1 MDFIINR
8 VLKYNSSDGTLI
20 CPDNS
25 VDMITLTRVANELLF
40 LFINNNHISLRRDDI
55 LNELWGKR
63 GLSASSNNL
72 NNYVSMLRRAL
83 EQCGFAGL
91 ITTIPK
97 YGFIFE
103 ADVVV
108 VATNALSEDTDQTDE
123 NEALASLV
131 FNNEEKKINP
141 KVRYFSSVTLK
152 TAFVFMVII
161 MILFSSQIYD
171 YFYLKSN
178 RTEVFSMGKCT
189 FYLIDDK
196 IGGRVEEDVIHNIKV
211 AAKKEKINCDVKSN
225 VYYVSEAL
233 LDSLG
238 KKYVSRSLMYC
249 PYGNKLP
256 CENYHISIY
265 DEK

>member
-1 MDFIINR
+1 MEFIINE

-25 VDMITLTRVANELLF
+25 VDMITLTRVANELLL

-55 LNELWGKR
+55 LNELWEKR

-103 ADVVV
+103 ADVVAA
-108 VATNALSEDTDQTDE
+108 ATNALSEDTDE
-123 NEALASLV
+123 NAALASLV
-131 FNNEEKKINP
+131 FNDEEKNINP
-141 KVRYFSSVTLK
+141 KARYFSLVKLK
-152 TAFVFMVII
+152 VAFVFIVTI
-161 MILFSSQIYD
+161 MILFSSQLYD
-171 YFYLKSN
+171 YIYLKSN
-178 RTEVFSMGKCT
+178 RTEVFGMGKCT

-196 IGGRVEEDVIHNIKV
+196 IGGRVKEDVIHNMK
-211 AAKKEKINCDVKSN
+211 AAARKEKINCDVKSN
-225 VYYVSEAL
+225 VYYVSEGL

>member
-1 MDFIINR
+1 MEFIINE

-25 VDMITLTRVANELLF
+25 VDMITLTRVANELLL

-55 LNELWGKR
+55 LNELWEKR

-103 ADVVV
+103 ADVVAA
-108 VATNALSEDTDQTDE
+108 ATNALSEDTDETDE
-123 NEALASLV
+123 NAALASLV
-131 FNNEEKKINP
+131 FNDEEKNINP
-141 KVRYFSSVTLK
+141 KARYFSSVKLK
-152 TAFVFMVII
+152 VAFVFIVTI
-161 MILFSSQIYD
+161 MILFSSQLYEYI
-171 YFYLKSN
+171 YLKSN
-178 RTEVFSMGKCT
+178 RTEVFGMGKCT

-196 IGGRVEEDVIHNIKV
+196 IGGRVKEDVIHNMK
-211 AAKKEKINCDVKSN
+211 AAARKEKINCDVKSN
-225 VYYVSEAL
+225 VYYVSEGL

>member
-1 MDFIINR
+1 MEFIINE

-25 VDMITLTRVANELLF
+25 VDMITLTRVANELLL

-55 LNELWGKR
+55 LNELWEKR

-103 ADVVV
+103 ADVVAA
-108 VATNALSEDTDQTDE
+108 ATNALSEDTDE
-123 NEALASLV
+123 NAALASLV
-131 FNNEEKKINP
+131 FNDEEKNINP
-141 KVRYFSSVTLK
+141 KARYFSSVKLK
-152 TAFVFMVII
+152 VAFVFIVTI
-161 MILFSSQIYD
+161 MILFSSQLYEYI
-171 YFYLKSN
+171 YLKSN
-178 RTEVFSMGKCT
+178 RTEVFGMGKCT

-196 IGGRVEEDVIHNIKV
+196 IGGRVKEDVIHNMKA

-225 VYYVSEAL
+225 VYYVSEGL
-233 LDSLG
+233 LDLLG